1 MLRLLIRGNSCCCRN
16 LRIVWGSFSRPFPIV
31 PGKKNRKDLI
41 FFLTFPPE
49 NIPQFVYMHGGREGA
64 QHVALCSVI
73 SYPPPMARKR
83 SRRGGKSIRA
93 SNSSIGSS
101 ARRKFDGSR
110 RRKLQFRDGTFIA
123 VTELS
128 RRQEAY
134 SICTYF
140 QYISEKLKTYSSLR
154 VNTCWMSKYSFI

>member
-1 MLRLLIRGNSCCCRN
+1 MRRIGSAESPRVIAASPTEEKGEGKKKGLGCYFMLRLLIRGNSCCCRN

-93 SNSSIGSS
+93 SNSSIGSR
-101 ARRKFDGSR
+101 ARRKFDCS
-110 RRKLQFRDGTFIA
+110 
-123 VTELS
+123 
-128 RRQEAY
+128 
-134 SICTYF
+134 
-140 QYISEKLKTYSSLR
+140 
-154 VNTCWMSKYSFI
+154 